1 MKQEVLQRFL
11 SYVTIDTQS
20 NPYSETLPST
30 QKQNDLADLLY
41 KELVEMG
48 ASNVRK
54 SKNCYVYAEIPATS
68 TGKYTLGFIAHMD
81 TAPDAPGD
89 LKIPTVIEK
98 YDGKDIELSK
108 ETVLT
113 TKEFPNLLEHVGKTV
128 VCADGRCL
136 LGGDDKAG
144 VAIIM
149 TLAQHLLNHPEIP
162 HGKITIAFT
171 PDEEVGRGVEGFEVE
186 AFNTDGA
193 YTIDGGGIGELEYE
207 NFNAAGVKIVVN
219 GKSIHPGYAKDLMI
233 NALSVAVELDNL
245 LPCFERPQHTEG
257 YQGFFHLTHLDGNVE
272 KANVEYIIRDHDKQ
286 KFEDRKVLMQQAV
299 DSLNQKYGQGTV
311 ELYMKDSY
319 FNMKEIILQH
329 FHLVENAKKAFL
341 SQGITPQINP
351 IRGGTD
357 GATLSFKGLP
367 CPNLS
372 GCYYN
377 AHGRYEYAVV
387 DDMAN
392 MVKVCIELAKLYNI

>member
-113 TKEFPNLLEHVGKTV
+113 TF
-128 VCADGRCL
+128 
-136 LGGDDKAG
+136 LG
-144 VAIIM
+144 
-149 TLAQHLLNHPEIP
+149 
-162 HGKITIAFT
+162 
-171 PDEEVGRGVEGFEVE
+171 DE
-186 AFNTDGA
+186 
-193 YTIDGGGIGELEYE
+193 
-207 NFNAAGVKIVVN
+207 VKNVF
-219 GKSIHPGYAKDLMI
+219 SFAK
-233 NALSVAVELDNL
+233 
-245 LPCFERPQHTEG
+245 
-257 YQGFFHLTHLDGNVE
+257 
-272 KANVEYIIRDHDKQ
+272 
-286 KFEDRKVLMQQAV
+286 
-299 DSLNQKYGQGTV
+299 
-311 ELYMKDSY
+311 
-319 FNMKEIILQH
+319 
-329 FHLVENAKKAFL
+329 
-341 SQGITPQINP
+341 
-351 IRGGTD
+351 
-357 GATLSFKGLP
+357 
-367 CPNLS
+367 
-372 GCYYN
+372 
-377 AHGRYEYAVV
+377 
-387 DDMAN
+387 
-392 MVKVCIELAKLYNI
+392 